1 MSNDAFTAGIEPGG
15 LRSKDEIR
23 ILLCYLLSSVGAP
36 LTRDAILQ
44 SVQENGLA
52 NYFEVTDALEELT
65 ANGNLLLEES
75 GYRASRQAQQIARQL
90 DTALPYSVRTKA
102 LQAALRLLAQAR
114 RERENAV
121 EIDSTGAG
129 VRVTCHISGG
139 PARDDLMTLAL
150 MVPDMQQAALVKR
163 AFQQAPDRIYQVLL
177 ALLTGEPEVAAGF
190 LQAEQTHR
198 SKKQTE
204 QQR

>member
-1 MSNDAFTAGIEPGG
+1 MPNDAFTAGIEPGG

-23 ILLCYLLSSVGAP
+23 ILLCYLLTSVGAP
-36 LTRDAILQ
+36 LPREAILQ

-52 NYFEVTDALEELT
+52 NYFEVTDALKELT
-65 ANGNLLLEES
+65 ANGNLLLGES

-121 EIDSTGAG
+121 EIDPTAEG

-139 PARDDLMTLAL
+139 PARGDLMTLAL
-150 MVPDMQQAALVKR
+150 MVPDMQQAALVKQ
-163 AFQQAPDRIYQVLL
+163 AFQKAPDHIYQVLL
-177 ALLTGEPEVAAGF
+177 ALLTGEPEVAAEF
-190 LQAEQTHR
+190 LQAEQAHR